1 MKNINR
7 NILVVCAFWGILIG
21 LGFLRAANAGGRPQD
36 MSCILEPA
44 REIMRLEI
52 IGDASG
58 NIPIRAE
65 EWSHFGSGRGGS
77 GVIFVSRGE
86 RYRLQV
92 TNLTGR
98 RLGLVVAV
106 DGRNILTGESSYGR
120 PREGLYILPPFGSGQ
135 FTGWRTSLSEVRRF
149 YFTDAEDSYAS
160 RLGDP
165 DRIGQITVTAFA
177 EYRPFPPPEVYYPS
191 CRDEKASGRADSSV
205 QRSFEPRGP
214 GTGWGERDYS
224 PVRETDFEPE
234 SSPSAR
240 YVVRY
245 EWARRHHHHWYPEP
259 EHRDFCPSPGN

>member
-1 MKNINR
+1 MKTGNR
-7 NILVVCAFWGILIG
+7 NTFIRCAFLGILVTLGILG
-21 LGFLRAANAGGRPQD
+21 AVHAGGRVHD
-36 MSCILEPA
+36 VSCIPEPP
-44 REIMRLEI
+44 RGIMSLDI

-58 NIPIRAE
+58 HFPIHGEGWPR
-65 EWSHFGSGRGGS
+65 FGDDRGGN
-77 GVIFVSRGE
+77 GVIFVPRGE
-86 RYRLQV
+86 RFRLQV

-120 PREGLYILPPFGSGQ
+120 PSEGLYVLAPFGSGQ

-149 YFTDAEDSYAS
+149 YFTDAGDSYAS

-165 DRIGQITVTAFA
+165 DRIGQITVTAFS
-177 EYRPFPPPEVYYPS
+177 EYRPCPPPHVWQPY
-191 CRDEKASGRADSSV
+191 CREEKAAGKADSSI
-205 QRSFEPRGP
+205 RSSCAPSGP

-240 YVVRY
+240 YAIRY
-245 EWARRHHHHWYPEP
+245 EWAHRHHHWHPEP
-259 EHRDFCPSPGN
+259 EPRDFCPPPRP